1 MNLFSIIASWNGF
14 YLAVALGLLVLVML
28 GLTLREVWEFRKSL
42 KERRQSYLLSEGE
55 SYRYGLEM
63 VGLLKGAADS
73 IAIEVDQQWFRTTK
87 ILTEFERAFLL
98 SSCVYREPF
107 GSEFYIRE
115 VTFTS
120 GCAKILMQRA
130 GQENYLLAK

>member
-1 MNLFSIIASWNGF
+1 MNLFSIIASWNGV
-14 YLAVALGLLVLVML
+14 YLAVVLGLLGLVML
-28 GLTLREVWEFRKSL
+28 GLTLREVWEFLKSL
-42 KERRQSYLLSEGE
+42 KERRESYLLSEGE
-55 SYRYGLEM
+55 IETDGLGM
-63 VGLLKGAADS
+63 LALLKGAADS
-73 IAIEVDQQWFRTTK
+73 IGIEVDRQWFRTTK

-120 GCAKILMQRA
+120 GCARILMQRA